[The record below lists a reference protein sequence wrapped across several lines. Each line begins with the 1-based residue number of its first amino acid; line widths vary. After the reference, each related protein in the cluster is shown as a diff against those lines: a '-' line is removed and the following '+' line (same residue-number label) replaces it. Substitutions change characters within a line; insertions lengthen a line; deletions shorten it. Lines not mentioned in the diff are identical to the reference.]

1 MHPTDV
7 RRLLFIRPR
16 FLGDLCLT
24 LPLVQAA
31 RAACPDA
38 RVAYVCERG
47 LAPLLADD
55 PCIGGAGHGH
65 DGAHERVG
73 FDRSPTAAGQGDGP
87 SHQELVAR
95 TRSRLPL

>member
-1 MHPTDV
+1 MRATGWGTVAQSSTPTPALPRPVHPTDV

-55 PCIGGAGHGH
+55 PCI
-65 DGAHERVG
+65 DEVITVG
-73 FDRSPTAAGQGDGP
+73 
-87 SHQELVAR
+87 V
-95 TRSRLPL
+95 